1 MSRSAQNIVPGEKL
15 NSNGVFMFELKDLTD
30 DNDFNASDY
39 RLNPREFFAKRRTS
53 KRPYVYD
60 LRSSEAYELENIP
73 GSHNLPNEHF
83 ETSIYQMPFAGDILL
98 YGGEDGE
105 VLTAAEILYDNGFDS
120 FCFTDSFEALLSSAE
135 ASYLSITDAAQK
147 QIKDQ
152 LQNSDSLTGVQIIVE
167 PTSPLKAKYRIELVE
182 STAAGSIKLNLKG
195 IYIFSERK
203 TASYL
208 EGTIIGINGEG
219 ELEPRNPQLSISKL
233 SGSLEEQIQLMLDE
247 QVNPMLASH
256 GGNVMLEGIKD
267 STAYVRFGGGCQ
279 GCSMIDTT
287 VKQGVEV
294 MLKEAIPDLA
304 GVYDVTD
311 HSEGESPFFTG

>member
-1 MSRSAQNIVPGEKL
+1 L
-15 NSNGVFMFELKDLTD
+15 NWWNQQQHGT
-30 DNDFNASDY
+30 AW
-39 RLNPREFFAKRRTS
+39 S
-53 KRPYVYD
+53 K
-60 LRSSEAYELENIP
+60 
-73 GSHNLPNEHF
+73 
-83 ETSIYQMPFAGDILL
+83 
-98 YGGEDGE
+98 
-105 VLTAAEILYDNGFDS
+105 
-120 FCFTDSFEALLSSAE
+120 
-135 ASYLSITDAAQK
+135 
-147 QIKDQ
+147 
-152 LQNSDSLTGVQIIVE
+152 
-167 PTSPLKAKYRIELVE
+167 
-182 STAAGSIKLNLKG
+182 KLNLKG

-219 ELEPRNPQLSISKL
+219 ELDPRNPQLLISKL

-267 STAYVRFGGGCQ
+267 STAYVRLGGGCQ

-311 HSEGESPFFTG
+311 HSERESPFFTG

>member
-1 MSRSAQNIVPGEKL
+1 
-15 NSNGVFMFELKDLTD
+15 MFELKDLTD

-39 RLNPREFFAKRRTS
+39 RLNPREFFEKRRTS

-60 LRSSEAYELENIP
+60 FRSSEAYDLENIP

-98 YGGEDGE
+98 YGGETE
-105 VLTAAEILYDNGFDS
+105 KSLLQQKFSMTMAFDS

-182 STAAGSIKLNLKG
+182 STAAWSIKLNLKG
-195 IYIFSERK
+195 INIFSERK

-208 EGTIIGINGEG
+208 EGTIIEFNGEE
-219 ELEPRNPQLSISKL
+219 ELEPRNTQLSISKL
-233 SGSLEEQIQLMLDE
+233 SGSL
-247 QVNPMLASH
+247 
-256 GGNVMLEGIKD
+256 
-267 STAYVRFGGGCQ
+267 
-279 GCSMIDTT
+279 
-287 VKQGVEV
+287 
-294 MLKEAIPDLA
+294 
-304 GVYDVTD
+304 
-311 HSEGESPFFTG
+311 

>member
-1 MSRSAQNIVPGEKL
+1 M
-15 NSNGVFMFELKDLTD
+15 
-30 DNDFNASDY
+30 
-39 RLNPREFFAKRRTS
+39 
-53 KRPYVYD
+53 
-60 LRSSEAYELENIP
+60 
-73 GSHNLPNEHF
+73 
-83 ETSIYQMPFAGDILL
+83 
-98 YGGEDGE
+98 
-105 VLTAAEILYDNGFDS
+105 
-120 FCFTDSFEALLSSAE
+120 
-135 ASYLSITDAAQK
+135 
-147 QIKDQ
+147 
-152 LQNSDSLTGVQIIVE
+152 
-167 PTSPLKAKYRIELVE
+167 KAKYRIELVE

-208 EGTIIGINGEG
+208 EGTIIEINGEG

-279 GCSMIDTT
+279 GCRMIDTS
-287 VKQGVEV
+287 VKQAVEV

-304 GVYDVTD
+304 GAYDVTD
-311 HSEGESPFFTG
+311 Y

>member
-1 MSRSAQNIVPGEKL
+1 M
-15 NSNGVFMFELKDLTD
+15 
-30 DNDFNASDY
+30 
-39 RLNPREFFAKRRTS
+39 
-53 KRPYVYD
+53 
-60 LRSSEAYELENIP
+60 
-73 GSHNLPNEHF
+73 
-83 ETSIYQMPFAGDILL
+83 
-98 YGGEDGE
+98 
-105 VLTAAEILYDNGFDS
+105 
-120 FCFTDSFEALLSSAE
+120 
-135 ASYLSITDAAQK
+135 
-147 QIKDQ
+147 
-152 LQNSDSLTGVQIIVE
+152 
-167 PTSPLKAKYRIELVE
+167 E

-195 IYIFSERK
+195 IYIFLERK
-203 TASYL
+203 TAPYL
-208 EGTIIGINGEG
+208 EGIIIEINGEG

-294 MLKEAIPDLA
+294 MLKEAIPDLS